1 MRCTRS
7 TSAQGRTVPIAF
19 SSVTEAVCTEFR
31 LAPLEN
37 ENQTD
42 RQSPFSS
49 VVSADASKVPAVRSS
64 LSDSASIVPDSGSR
78 SSAASDPRWA
88 MVVVTSDVITI
99 TDRRLITVRNVD
111 LLLRPELSGP
121 LQLRLGRKIDVGQVF
136 VRNHDSARF
145 YEVELTARDRDNV
158 CLAGRNALETKIAE
172 A

>member
-111 LLLRPELSGP
+111 LLLRAEWSSRYNSGSAVKSMSVRSSFATTTR
-121 LQLRLGRKIDVGQVF
+121 LDSTKLNLRLATVITYA
-136 VRNHDSARF
+136 SPA
-145 YEVELTARDRDNV
+145 
-158 CLAGRNALETKIAE
+158 ETPSKLK
-172 A
+172 